1 MGLIKIIKIR
11 EDDIMPP
18 EKWEDNIFYS
28 LLNEKFYFDV
38 KKKAITPEDIIKQD
52 NKDYYNMLQN
62 LESEINKAL
71 ETGNKELFM
80 KLSKEYKM
88 LLD

>member
-1 MGLIKIIKIR
+1 MIF
-11 EDDIMPP
+11 MPP
-18 EKWEDNIFYS
+18 ENYNEEAILNLYCKIFGIDKKKIINPSYQS
-28 LLNEKFYFDV
+28 LLEKDD
-38 KKKAITPEDIIKQD
+38 KS
-52 NKDYYNMLQN
+52 YYTKLHA

>member
-1 MGLIKIIKIR
+1 
-11 EDDIMPP
+11 MPP
-18 EKWEDNIFYS
+18 EKWEDMFYS
-28 LLNEKFYFDV
+28 LFGIPKEYLTTNEKFYFDV